1 MSRRN
6 ANAIGPRRSQ
16 FAKKSLGQNF
26 LVDVVAIAKIAGSI
40 PMATPLLLE
49 IGPGRGALSVELFPR
64 AEKFCVL
71 EKDDLFAKNIGET
84 IFVHGSRAHTVFHA
98 DALAF
103 DWERIWTESGSA
115 AEVPLSVCANLP
127 YNVATEIF
135 FRLLK
140 LRARIPL
147 MVLMFQKEVAQRVA
161 ACPGTRDTGVLSV
174 AAQNYYEVKLQ
185 QILKPGAFR
194 PSPKVESAV
203 LEFHRRAQP
212 VIDFATQEEFERFL
226 NLVRACFAHRRKTLE
241 NSLSMEAGKLGWITE
256 PSKISLQKRLARLAI
271 EGTRRAETLTIE
283 EFARLY
289 TGLQD

>member
-147 MVLMFQKEVAQRVA
+147 MVLMF
-161 ACPGTRDTGVLSV
+161 
-174 AAQNYYEVKLQ
+174 
-185 QILKPGAFR
+185 
-194 PSPKVESAV
+194 
-203 LEFHRRAQP
+203 
-212 VIDFATQEEFERFL
+212 
-226 NLVRACFAHRRKTLE
+226 
-241 NSLSMEAGKLGWITE
+241 
-256 PSKISLQKRLARLAI
+256 
-271 EGTRRAETLTIE
+271 
-283 EFARLY
+283 
-289 TGLQD
+289 